1 MIDVVGIIFALL
13 VAAGGIF
20 GYVKAGMKNFFSI
33 QMIFPTNSTNTDFSC
48 LSLQVP
54 YPH

>member
-20 GYVKAGMKNFFSI
+20 GYVKAGMKRLFFVQNF
-33 QMIFPTNSTNTDFSC
+33 
-48 LSLQVP
+48 
-54 YPH
+54 